1 MKTADKVLISQLDAT
16 YNRDGNCNIK
26 W

>member
-26 W
+26 

>member
-1 MKTADKVLISQLDAT
+1 METADKVLISQLDAT